1 MDTEPE
7 VLWPDLP
14 VKLPWPKTSSAV
26 AVNGLM
32 AQITA
37 ATTGIIRLLEF
48 NILVSNVYGQDL

>member
-7 VLWPDLP
+7 VLWRDFL
-14 VKLPWPKTSSAV
+14 VKFPWPRTSSAV

-37 ATTGIIRLLEF
+37 ASMGTIRLLEF
-48 NILVSNVYGQDL
+48 NILFSKVFGQSL